1 MRIDDANDDDDD
13 DDDDANDAWNL
24 MCLTRALALTD

>member
-1 MRIDDANDDDDD
+1 MRIDDANDDDD